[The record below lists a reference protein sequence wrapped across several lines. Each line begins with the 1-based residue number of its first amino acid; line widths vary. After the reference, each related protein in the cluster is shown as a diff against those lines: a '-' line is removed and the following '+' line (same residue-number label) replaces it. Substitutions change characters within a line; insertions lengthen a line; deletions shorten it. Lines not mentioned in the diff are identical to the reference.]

1 MDKKSTLV
9 IGASTNPDR
18 YSYQA
23 ISRLR
28 NYGHPVIAFGQR
40 SGKVADVEIQTSWDP
55 SWKIDTVTLYLNP
68 ARQDEYYGKILDL
81 KPNRV
86 IFNPGTENP
95 AFVSLLKEAGIE
107 TEYACTLVMLSVGN
121 Y

>member
-1 MDKKSTLV
+1 MDNKATLV
-9 IGASTNPDR
+9 IGASTKSDR

-23 ISRLR
+23 IMRLR
-28 NYGHPVIAFGQR
+28 SYGHPVIAFGQ
-40 SGKVADVEIQTSWDP
+40 SEGQVDDVSIETDWNP
-55 SWKIDTVTLYLNP
+55 GWEVDTVTLYINP
-68 ARQDEYYGKILDL
+68 ARQEDYYERILEL

-86 IFNPGTENP
+86 IFNPGTENA

-107 TEYACTLVMLSVGN
+107 TEYACTLVMLSIGN

>member
-1 MDKKSTLV
+1 MVKKVTLV

-18 YSYQA
+18 YSFQA

-28 NYGHPVIAFGQR
+28 DYGHPVIAFGQR
-40 SGKVADVEIQTSWDP
+40 SGKVADVDIQTEWNSNWNV
-55 SWKIDTVTLYLNP
+55 DTVTLYLNP
-68 ARQDEYYGKILDL
+68 SRQEVYYRQILDL

-86 IFNPGTENP
+86 IFNPGTENS
-95 AFVSLLKEAGIE
+95 AFVSLLKEAGIA
-107 TEYACTLVMLSVGN
+107 TEEACTLVMLSIGN